1 METSIR
7 KWLIR
12 SNANTYNNITIQ
24 FYINPF
30 VLNAPFL
37 YPPENIKKGF
47 LVFLGGRGKDAL
59 GKNGL
64 TELLL

>member
-1 METSIR
+1 M
-7 KWLIR
+7 
-12 SNANTYNNITIQ
+12 Q